1 MYINLNLYGMNS
13 KSKTKSINIEKI
25 SIVNSKLFLE
35 TLRIIT
41 NKNKKLSLS
50 KFKEFYRS
58 KFIENLTWQDGYFL
72 KKKKKGKK
80 KIKANQKL
88 LSNIQL
94 ITFIYSSSNKSIISS
109 LITRHLIS
117 LLVSIRRILSIHISQ
132 IYNISCETFRDYT
145 QEYDAVPRPF

>member
-1 MYINLNLYGMNS
+1 MNS

-25 SIVNSKLFLE
+25 SIVNSKFLKFRE

-72 KKKKKGKK
+72 KKKKKKK
-80 KIKANQKL
+80 KERKK
-88 LSNIQL
+88 
-94 ITFIYSSSNKSIISS
+94 
-109 LITRHLIS
+109 
-117 LLVSIRRILSIHISQ
+117 
-132 IYNISCETFRDYT
+132 
-145 QEYDAVPRPF
+145 

>member
-1 MYINLNLYGMNS
+1 MNS

-80 KIKANQKL
+80 NCTKILFFYQ
-88 LSNIQL
+88 
-94 ITFIYSSSNKSIISS
+94 
-109 LITRHLIS
+109 
-117 LLVSIRRILSIHISQ
+117 
-132 IYNISCETFRDYT
+132 
-145 QEYDAVPRPF
+145 